1 MGPGTALAIRHV
13 PFEDLGSFAPVLR
26 ERGFAV
32 AYRDAGLDDLGARDL
47 IDADLLIVLGGP
59 IGVYE
64 TRAYPFLKGE
74 IAAVERR
81 LKAGRP
87 VLGLCLGAQII
98 AKALGARVYKG
109 KRKELGWSPLA
120 VTDSGRNSPLAE
132 LGARTAVLHWH
143 GDTFDLPRGAEL
155 LGSTAFYRN
164 QAFAW
169 QDHVL
174 ALQCHIETT
183 VRGLERWFIGH
194 ALEIAATRG
203 VKLETLRRETRRFGP
218 RLEERGP
225 RVLKT
230 WLAGL
235 GSPDAGGEAA

>member
-1 MGPGTALAIRHV
+1 MRPGTALAIRHV

-47 IDADLLIVLGGP
+47 VDADLLIVLGGP

-64 TRAYPFLKGE
+64 TREYPFLKGE
-74 IAAVERR
+74 VAAVERR
-81 LKAGRP
+81 LKLGRP
-87 VLGLCLGAQII
+87 VLGLCLGAQIM

-120 VTDSGRNSPLAE
+120 LTHAGHNSALAE
-132 LGARTAVLHWH
+132 LGARTSVLHWH
-143 GDTFDLPRGAEL
+143 GDTFDLPREAEL
-155 LGSTAFYRN
+155 LGSTRLYPN

-169 QDHVL
+169 HNHAL

-194 ALEIAATRG
+194 TLEIATTRG
-203 VKLETLRRETRRFGP
+203 VKLETLRRDTRRLGP

-225 RVLKT
+225 RVLKA
-230 WLAGL
+230 WLDGL
-235 GSPDAGGEAA
+235 GP

>member
-13 PFEDLGSFAPVLR
+13 PFEDLGSFAPLLR

-47 IDADLLIVLGGP
+47 VDADLLIVLGGP

-64 TRAYPFLKGE
+64 TRDYPFLKGE
-74 IAAVERR
+74 IAIIERR
-81 LKAGRP
+81 LKMGRP
-87 VLGLCLGAQII
+87 VLGLCLGAQLM

-109 KRKELGWSPLA
+109 KRKELGWSPLEL
-120 VTDSGRNSPLAE
+120 TELGRKSALAE

-143 GDTFDLPRGAEL
+143 GDSFDLPRDAAL
-155 LGSTAFYRN
+155 LGSTRLYAN

-169 QDHVL
+169 RRHAL
-174 ALQCHIETT
+174 GLQCHIETT
-183 VRGLERWFIGH
+183 TRGLERWFVGH
-194 ALEIAATRG
+194 AVEIAGTRG
-203 VKLETLRRETRRFGP
+203 VDAAKLRHETRRLGP

-225 RVLKT
+225 RVLKA
-230 WLAGL
+230 WLDRLGL
-235 GSPDAGGEAA
+235 

>member
-26 ERGFAV
+26 ERGFAI
-32 AYRDAGLDDLGARDL
+32 AYRDAGLDDLGARD
-47 IDADLLIVLGGP
+47 IVDADLLIVLGGP

-64 TRAYPFLKGE
+64 TKDYPFLKDE

-81 LKAGRP
+81 LTAGRP
-87 VLGLCLGAQII
+87 VLGLCLGAQIM
-98 AKALGARVYKG
+98 AKALGARVYRG
-109 KRKELGWSPLA
+109 KHKELGWSPIALTGA
-120 VTDSGRNSPLAE
+120 GRKSALGE
-132 LGARTAVLHWH
+132 LGPRPSVLHWH

-155 LGSTAFYRN
+155 LASTPLYEN
-164 QAFAW
+164 QAFSW
-169 QDHVL
+169 HDHAL

-194 ALEIAATRG
+194 TLEIATTRG
-203 VKLETLRRETRRFGP
+203 VKLEKLRRDTRRLGP

-225 RVLKT
+225 RVLKA
-230 WLAGL
+230 WLDGL
-235 GSPDAGGEAA
+235 GP

>member
-47 IDADLLIVLGGP
+47 VDADLLIVLGGP
-59 IGVYE
+59 IGAYE
-64 TRAYPFLKGE
+64 TRDYPFLNGE
-74 IAAVERR
+74 IAIIERR
-81 LKAGRP
+81 LRAGRL
-87 VLGLCLGAQII
+87 VLGLCLGAQLM

-109 KRKELGWSPLA
+109 KRKELGWSPLEL
-120 VTDSGRNSPLAE
+120 TELGRKSALAE

-143 GDTFDLPRGAEL
+143 GDSFDLPHDAAL
-155 LGSTAFYRN
+155 LGSTRLYAN

-169 QDHVL
+169 RRHAL
-174 ALQCHIETT
+174 GLQCHIETT
-183 VRGLERWFIGH
+183 TRGLERWFVGH
-194 ALEIAATRG
+194 AVEIAGTRG
-203 VKLETLRRETRRFGP
+203 VDAAKLRRETRRFGP

-225 RVLKT
+225 RVLKA
-230 WLAGL
+230 WLDGL
-235 GSPDAGGEAA
+235 GL

>member
-1 MGPGTALAIRHV
+1 MRPGAALAIRHV

-32 AYRDAGLDDLGARDL
+32 AYRDAGLDDLGAREL
-47 IDADLLIVLGGP
+47 VDADLLIVLGGP

-64 TRAYPFLKGE
+64 AKDYPFLKGE

-81 LKAGRP
+81 LELGRP
-87 VLGLCLGAQII
+87 VLGLCLGAQIM
-98 AKALGARVYKG
+98 AKALGARVYQG

-120 VTDSGRNSPLAE
+120 LTDAGRNSALAA
-132 LGARTAVLHWH
+132 LGPRTAVLHWH

-155 LGSTAFYRN
+155 LGSTPLYHN
-164 QAFAW
+164 QVFAW
-169 QDHVL
+169 RNHAL
-174 ALQCHIETT
+174 ALQFHIETT

-203 VKLETLRRETRRFGP
+203 VKLERLRRQTRRLGP

-225 RVLKT
+225 RVLKA
-230 WLAGL
+230 WLDGL
-235 GSPDAGGEAA
+235 RS

>member
-13 PFEDLGSFAPVLR
+13 PFEDLGSFAAVLR

-32 AYRDAGLDDLGARDL
+32 AYRDAGLDDLAARDL
-47 IDADLLIVLGGP
+47 VDADLLIVLGGP

-64 TRAYPFLKGE
+64 VKDYPFLKDE
-74 IAAVERR
+74 IAVVERR
-81 LKAGRP
+81 LELGRP
-87 VLGLCLGAQII
+87 VLGLCLGAQIM

-120 VTDSGRNSPLAE
+120 LTDAGRASALAE
-132 LGARTAVLHWH
+132 LGPRTSVLHWH
-143 GDTFDLPRGAEL
+143 GDTFDLPRGAKL
-155 LGSTAFYRN
+155 LGSTRLYPN

-169 QDHVL
+169 RNHAL

-194 ALEIAATRG
+194 ALEIATTRG
-203 VKLETLRRETRRFGP
+203 VKLEALRRDTRRRGP

-225 RVLKT
+225 RVLRA
-230 WLAGL
+230 WLDGL
-235 GSPDAGGEAA
+235 GP

>member
-26 ERGFAV
+26 ERGFAI
-32 AYRDAGLDDLGARDL
+32 AYRDAGLDDLGAREL
-47 IDADLLIVLGGP
+47 VDADLLIVLGGP

-64 TRAYPFLKGE
+64 TKEYPFLKGE

-87 VLGLCLGAQII
+87 VLGLCLGAQIM

-120 VTDSGRNSPLAE
+120 LTGAGRKSALAE

-143 GDTFDLPRGAEL
+143 GDTFDLPREAEL
-155 LGSTAFYRN
+155 LASTPLCAN

-169 QDHVL
+169 RNAL

-194 ALEIAATRG
+194 ALEIATTRG
-203 VKLETLRRETRRFGP
+203 VNLEKLRRDTRLLGP

-225 RVLKT
+225 RVLKA
-230 WLAGL
+230 WLDGL
-235 GSPDAGGEAA
+235 GP

>member
-1 MGPGTALAIRHV
+1 MGTGTALAIRHV
-13 PFEDLGSFAPVLR
+13 PIEDLGSFTPVLR
-26 ERGFAV
+26 ERGFAL

-64 TRAYPFLKGE
+64 AKNYPFLRHE
-74 IAAVERR
+74 IVAVERR
-81 LKAGRP
+81 LKMGRP
-87 VLGLCLGAQII
+87 VLGLCLGAQIM
-98 AKALGARVYKG
+98 ARALGARVYKG
-109 KRKELGWSPLA
+109 KRKELGWSPLELTE
-120 VTDSGRNSPLAE
+120 VGRKSALAE
-132 LGARTAVLHWH
+132 LGARTSVLHWH
-143 GDTFDLPRGAEL
+143 GDTYDLPRGAEVL
-155 LGSTAFYRN
+155 ASTKLYAN

-169 QDHVL
+169 RDHGL

-194 ALEIAATRG
+194 ALEIATTRG
-203 VKLETLRRETRRFGP
+203 VKLETLRRETRRLGP

-225 RVLKT
+225 RVLKA

-235 GSPDAGGEAA
+235 GL

>member
-1 MGPGTALAIRHV
+1 MRTGSALAIRHV

-32 AYRDAGLDDLGARDL
+32 GYRDAGLDDLGAREL
-47 IDADLLIVLGGP
+47 VDADLLIVLGGP

-64 TRAYPFLKGE
+64 SKGYPFLKGE
-74 IAAVERR
+74 IAVVERR
-81 LKAGRP
+81 LRLGRP
-87 VLGLCLGAQII
+87 VLGLCLGAQIM

-109 KRKELGWSPLA
+109 KRKELGWSPLGL
-120 VTDSGRNSPLAE
+120 TDAGRKSALAE

-143 GDTFDLPRGAEL
+143 GDTFDLPRGAERL
-155 LGSTAFYRN
+155 ASTPLYPN
-164 QAFAW
+164 QAYAW
-169 QDHVL
+169 QSHGL

-194 ALEIAATRG
+194 ALEIATTRG
-203 VKLETLRRETRRFGP
+203 LTLERLRRDTRRLGR

-225 RVLKT
+225 RVLT
-230 WLAGL
+230 AWLDGL
-235 GSPDAGGEAA
+235 GP

>member
-1 MGPGTALAIRHV
+1 MESGTALAIRHV

-64 TRAYPFLKGE
+64 TQAYPFLKGE

-81 LKAGRP
+81 LEIGRP

-109 KRKELGWSPLA
+109 KRKELGWSPLSL
-120 VTDSGRNSPLAE
+120 TDAGRNSPLAE

-155 LGSTAFYRN
+155 LGATVLYRN

-169 QDHVL
+169 Q
-174 ALQCHIETT
+174 
-183 VRGLERWFIGH
+183 RH
-194 ALEIAATRG
+194 ALELAATRG
-203 VKLETLRRETRRFGP
+203 VKIETLRRETRRFGP

-235 GSPDAGGEAA
+235 GSLDSEGE